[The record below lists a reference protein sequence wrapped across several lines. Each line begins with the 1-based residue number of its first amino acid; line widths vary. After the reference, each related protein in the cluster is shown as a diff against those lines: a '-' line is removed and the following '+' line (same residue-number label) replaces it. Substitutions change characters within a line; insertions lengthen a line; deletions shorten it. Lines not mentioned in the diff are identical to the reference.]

1 MKVTVL
7 SVGKIRDPFLERMIA
22 AYMSRMSP
30 NHKVAW
36 ESVPEVRG
44 ETRKEVVLE
53 KEGLLLEKFF
63 RERDRC
69 VLLDESGDHFKST
82 EFARWIQN
90 ETTTCPGRLIFVIGG
105 PFGVS
110 ADLHER
116 ASKKLALSR
125 MTFPHDLCVLI
136 LMEQLYRAFSILAGT
151 AYHH

>member
-82 EFARWIQN
+82 EFASWIQN
-90 ETTTCPGRLIFVIGG
+90 ETTMCPARPLCFDSYGT
-105 PFGVS
+105 
-110 ADLHER
+110 
-116 ASKKLALSR
+116 ALSR
-125 MTFPHDLCVLI
+125 VFDPC
-136 LMEQLYRAFSILAGT
+136 RNSISSLNESLLFEGENP
-151 AYHH
+151 

>member
-7 SVGKIRDPFLERMIA
+7 SVGKVRDPFLERMIA
-22 AYMSRMSP
+22 VYMSRMSP

-69 VLLDESGDHFKST
+69 VLLDEHGEHFKST
-82 EFARWIQN
+82 EFARWVQN

-110 ADLHER
+110 ASLHER